1 MMLSK
6 KMSSFM
12 SSATLW
18 LCAALGAFPA
28 AAAENCAIGVLA
40 KSGDLKAI
48 SQWSAHGDYLGAAL
62 GKSCAVLPVT
72 FNAVD
77 MTVREKKVDFL
88 LANPAIYVDMHDKY
102 GAEAVAT
109 MINSINGKSVHQF
122 GGVIFTRK
130 DSPVQ
135 TLADIKGKKFGFVKR
150 TSFGGL
156 HAALHTLKTNGIDPE
171 KDCAMY
177 EELGTHEKVVKA
189 VADGIVDAGTVR
201 TDTLERMAADGKIK
215 LEDFR
220 ILQPGE
226 NKDFPFVY
234 STELYPEWPLA
245 ALAHVND
252 TLRQQVKGALLAMKP
267 DSDAAKSGKIA
278 GWQEA
283 VNYAPVREC
292 LKTIG
297 VAAGE

>member
-1 MMLSK
+1 MMLSRK
-6 KMSSFM
+6 LPSFM

-18 LCAALGAFPA
+18 LCAALAAVP
-28 AAAENCAIGVLA
+28 AAAENCTIGVLA
-40 KSGDLKAI
+40 KSGDLKAV
-48 SQWSAHGDYLGAAL
+48 SQWSAHGDYLGKVL
-62 GKSCAVLPVT
+62 GKSCVVLPVT

-109 MINSINGKSVHQF
+109 LINSINGKSVHQF
-122 GGVIFTRK
+122 GGVIFVRK

-156 HAALHTLKTNGIDPE
+156 HAGLHTLMTNGINPE
-171 KDCAMY
+171 KDCAAF

-201 TDTLERMAADGKIK
+201 TDTLERMAEDGKIK

-220 ILQPGE
+220 VIHPGE
-226 NKDFPFVY
+226 DKDFPFVY
-234 STELYPEWPLA
+234 SSQLYPEWPLA
-245 ALAHVND
+245 ALAHVNEGQ
-252 TLRQQVKGALLAMKP
+252 RKKVKEALLAMKP
-267 DSDAAKSGKIA
+267 GSEAAVSGKIT
-278 GWQEA
+278 GWKDVA
-283 VNYAPVREC
+283 DYAPVREC

-297 VAAGE
+297 MSAGE